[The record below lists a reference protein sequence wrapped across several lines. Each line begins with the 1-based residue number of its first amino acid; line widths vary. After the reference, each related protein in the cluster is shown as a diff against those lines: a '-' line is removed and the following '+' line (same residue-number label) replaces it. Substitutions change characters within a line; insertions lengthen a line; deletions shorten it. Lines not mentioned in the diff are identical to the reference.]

1 VAVDVGVVGAGIV
14 GLASAWTLRQR
25 GADVTV
31 YERGVAGN
39 AQSAGSARIFR
50 HAHDDLR
57 LVRAAI
63 ESRARYAAW
72 GDRFGVPLVSGGG
85 VVALGPAIRDRLVLL
100 EQAGVPARLVD
111 GGELARR
118 LPMLAEHAG
127 PALLDEAGGAIDAR
141 AVVGALAEAL
151 DDALVADE
159 VLVVRPAGDDTAEV
173 RAGGVTA
180 RHDRVVVCAGRGTAA
195 LARGAGLSLPV
206 RTSAAVRLRFRVRR
220 SRSAAW
226 FAEPGSAKFRVR
238 RSRSAAWFA
247 EPGSAVLVRDGATR
261 ELACLQDSS
270 GDFGEVGV
278 YGTPVPGTRD
288 YTVGIGADLATHAEG
303 GLLDP
308 NAPARLAARVV
319 TYVERALPGL
329 DPEPVGHRHCWVT
342 DLPWGDDGVA
352 VWEAGPVLFVAG
364 HNLFKHAPWLGDGL
378 ARAVLDG
385 RSADELRPAAQ
396 LGSRRPP
403 AGAEP

>member
-1 VAVDVGVVGAGIV
+1 MDVGVVGAGIV
-14 GLASAWTLRQR
+14 GLATAWTLRGR

-57 LVRAAI
+57 LVRAAV

-85 VVALGPAIRDRLVLL
+85 VVALGPAISDRLALL
-100 EQAGVPARLVD
+100 EQAGVPAHLVD

-118 LPMLAEHAG
+118 LPVLAEHAG
-127 PALLDEAGGAIDAR
+127 PALLDEAGGAIDTR
-141 AVVGALAEAL
+141 AVLGALAGAL

-159 VLVVRPAGDDTAEV
+159 VLAVRSAGDDTAEV

-180 RHDRVVVCAGRGTAA
+180 RHDRVVVCAGRDTTA

-206 RTSAAVRLRFRVRR
+206 RTSVAVRL
-220 SRSAAW
+220 
-226 FAEPGSAKFRVR
+226 KFRVR
-238 RSRSAAWFA
+238 RSRSAPRFA
-247 EPGSAVLVRDGATR
+247 EPGS

-308 NAPARLAARVV
+308 HAPARLAGRVV
-319 TYVERALPGL
+319 TYVARALPGL
-329 DPEPVGHRHCWVT
+329 DPAPVGHRHCWVT
-342 DLPWGDDGVA
+342 ELPWGDDGVA

-364 HNLFKHAPWLGDGL
+364 HNLFKHAPWLGGEL

-396 LGSRRPP
+396 LGRRPP